1 MIDILDEKQRLALYY
16 KIKGAAITVEKNL
29 GPYMV
34 EKYYE
39 KALIIEL
46 KSLGLTVNSQVAV
59 PTFYKGEPLELELCA
74 DLIVENELIIELKAT
89 PRMEKSHIRQLLTY
103 MKLMQK
109 HYGLII
115 NFGVSFLSKYGMKAM
130 VLSDFDEVVNTNSDY
145 EDKIGLAA
153 LS

>member
-1 MIDILDEKQRLALYY
+1 M
-16 KIKGAAITVEKNL
+16 
-29 GPYMV
+29 
-34 EKYYE
+34 
-39 KALIIEL
+39 
-46 KSLGLTVNSQVAV
+46 AV